1 MNSVDEGRLKGFTMT
16 AGLSDHH
23 PDTRVWV
30 SKDVCARS
38 RGLQTQLL
46 FNLAMP
52 SSVHNRASSVGPP
65 APIVIEKLV
74 PHSSKQD
81 ESRSCDSSLR
91 LSVLSEERLQAAVR
105 LAKRD
110 VYRKRQDSIT
120 SQLRRSEERSTSPDW
135 NSTAN
140 HQSGVSPKGEQRTRS
155 PKRQMKSCSE
165 VLVYTPQKLSV
176 APLPDHGRSPPTRDP
191 GPRGEP
197 QLSREIHKLQK
208 QLATYIQRI
217 ERLADKGRAQE
228 ATVEPE
234 ERRKLE
240 IRRQEQTARSSRL
253 IYVLQQQVKEIQE
266 DLDKMRLQSVRDPK
280 KSRAVD
286 RLAAAHRGAVRA
298 MQVFIKQ
305 LSDPAESRVP
315 AQCRELGQ
323 LIRQLS
329 LCSARVDVDQG
340 SAVPHTALDILQT
353 LETLDSMLSKK
364 EGVQGNEAGP
374 RGSSPGRERSP
385 RARDLSRSSPHA
397 PRIPTVKDPRKPRK
411 PAPSKK
417 TFPGRRT
424 AGRPHRRP
432 RLSDQECGTV
442 MGAGAQGLA
451 HLGEGGGGRE
461 SRPEPHSHSPA
472 TAASRPAR
480 SKGGPVRDV
489 GFQQATVSS
498 RLREGHLPQ
507 REARVP
513 WVPTS
518 PHSPTKQQA
527 VSSRP
532 EPRCLFSPAKSSSQP
547 VGGQVSQARG
557 RSSAQQ
563 ETAAHSRTQAHHEAL
578 RHAWLDRMTED
589 RLKQLNQ
596 LTQEE
601 TERINRLRTELLSP
615 SQWAQR
621 AEEAARERLQPLLDS
636 AQVEERARRAEEEQF
651 RGRLLQ
657 DPVLEHMLQRMEEM
671 EKDQEEVRRRF
682 ATISYTDSWHWE
694 QVPGA
699 QRKSDGSRPASPQPI
714 RLTKAV
720 VKPSTT
726 GDIVIQ
732 KPVESSRASESSSPL
747 YEEASAPV
755 RSRPPPSQAGPVG
768 GVRLSVPPSV
778 LKSIQE
784 YREAHG
790 SYLRLVSH
798 QRVGS
803 FDPWAVAES
812 LAEELMTEAL
822 SDVAA
827 EFQDV
832 CEQYAEAIFT
842 SEFLQPVQSPP
853 PAVS

>member
-23 PDTRVWV
+23 PDTRAWV

-81 ESRSCDSSLR
+81 ESGSCDGSLR

-364 EGVQGNEAGP
+364 EGVQGTEAGP

-397 PRIPTVKDPRKPRK
+397 PRIPTVKDPRKPGK

-432 RLSDQECGTV
+432 QLSDQERGTV

-480 SKGGPVRDV
+480 SKQGGPVRDV

-518 PHSPTKQQA
+518 PHSSTKQQA

-563 ETAAHSRTQAHHEAL
+563 ETAAHSWTQAHHEAL
-578 RHAWLDRMTED
+578 RMTED

-621 AEEAARERLQPLLDS
+621 AEEAARERLQPLLDL
-636 AQVEERARRAEEEQF
+636 AQ
-651 RGRLLQ
+651 
-657 DPVLEHMLQRMEEM
+657 
-671 EKDQEEVRRRF
+671 KDQEEVRRRF

-755 RSRPPPSQAGPVG
+755 RSRPPPSQAGPAG